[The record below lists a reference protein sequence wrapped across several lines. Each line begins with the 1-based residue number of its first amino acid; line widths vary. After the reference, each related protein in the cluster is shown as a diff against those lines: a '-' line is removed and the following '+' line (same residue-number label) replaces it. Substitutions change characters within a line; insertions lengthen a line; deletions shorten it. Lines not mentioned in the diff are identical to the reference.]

1 MNPLS
6 RHERGVSLSSFL
18 VTVVMALLLMG
29 GLVVDGGA
37 QSAASRECQ
46 QVAAEAARA
55 ATDASALARAS
66 GGTPSTTAMVAAARA
81 VLAGHPRVAG
91 TVSISGGRVSV
102 DTTASAP
109 TVFLSMI
116 RIASLPAHGHAV
128 AVLKG
133 SGG

>member
-1 MNPLS
+1 MNTHS

-66 GGTPSTTAMVAAARA
+66 GVAPSTTAMVAAARG
-81 VLAGHPRVAG
+81 VLAGHPGIAG
-91 TVSISGGRVSV
+91 TVGVSGGRVSV
-102 DTTASAP
+102 DTRASAE
-109 TVFLSMI
+109 TVFLSMVGV
-116 RIASLPAHGHAV
+116 RSLPASGHAV

-133 SGG
+133 SGE